1 MSGMLE
7 GLRKEFLRYKT
18 VGEKSLAQATDDA
31 LNRIPSADGNSM
43 AMIVRHIGGNLVSR
57 FTDFLTADGEKPW
70 RKRDTEF
77 ETRAYSRA
85 EVDDLWRR
93 GWAALEKEL
102 ASLSDADLGKTVHIR
117 GEAMPAHEALLRAA
131 AHTSYHAGQIVLLA
145 RISCAS
151 EWKWI
156 SVPKKKPA
164 G

>member
-31 LNRIPSADGNSM
+31 LNRIPSADGNSI
-43 AMIVRHIGGNLVSR
+43 AMIVRHISGNLVSR

-102 ASLSDADLGKTVHIR
+102 ASLSDADLAKTVHIR

-145 RISCAS
+145 RISCES
-151 EWKWI
+151 DWKWI
-156 SVPKKKPA
+156 SVPKKKPSA
-164 G
+164 